1 MLKNLVNVAMVLSV
15 CLSIGYAKPLAEC
28 KSNKDRLNGCI
39 EKSYYES
46 GNLEYEIPYENNER
60 NGVWKGY
67 YESGKLKYEFPF
79 ENDKANGVAK
89 EYYESGKLKQE
100 TLYKNHRVITDKEYD
115 EQGKLIKSQRNK

>member
-15 CLSIGYAKPLAEC
+15 YLAVGYAKPLAEC

-46 GNLEYEIPYENNER
+46 GN
-60 NGVWKGY
+60 
-67 YESGKLKYEFPF
+67 LKYEFPF

-115 EQGKLIKSQRNK
+115 EQGKLIKSQQNK